1 MKVRINAETLIC
13 KHIDKKANIQYI
25 IEWKK
30 YQDDLESQMQKEEN
44 YRRTLESLISKV
56 LYWVKIKRNT
66 WFTTL
71 NIMFLRIRK

>member
-1 MKVRINAETLIC
+1 MLKLSYAN
-13 KHIDKKANIQYI
+13 IDKKANIQYI

-44 YRRTLESLISKV
+44 YRHTLESLISKV
-56 LYWVKIKRNT
+56 LYWVKIKNT